1 MMAPHRSVQKY
12 SKHDLS
18 HYLLNNQSTTI
29 NETQESLMNLNSME
43 YLENGHPFVNNNSIS
58 NVHQSSKHK
67 MEDNSGFLDLSFNAA
82 NDLSL
87 EKPGSSLA
95 TFHLPKIMSPR

>member
-1 MMAPHRSVQKY
+1 MAPLRSIQKY

-43 YLENGHPFVNNNSIS
+43 FLEGGQGFINNSLS
-58 NVHQSSKHK
+58 NVHNSSKHK
-67 MEDNSGFLDLSFNAA
+67 IEDTSGYLDLSFNGV
-82 NDLSL
+82 ND
-87 EKPGSSLA
+87 
-95 TFHLPKIMSPR
+95 